1 MNRRN
6 GSYLCGVARSS
17 LGRNTSGTKERH
29 PEPKDKLTTSP
40 RRSWAESQNRLEMD
54 IANYL
59 AKMEVLVVVVVV
71 VVVVGVVRGGRCW

>member
-59 AKMEVLVVVVVV
+59 AKWK
-71 VVVVGVVRGGRCW
+71 CWLLLLSLLL